1 MKKALS
7 LFALVFLT
15 ALPAA
20 AADVEA
26 PKGFTPLFNGKDL
39 IGWELKQSKGDI
51 KDCWS
56 VNEGILTCKAG
67 TGWISTDKQYGN
79 FVLRVE
85 WRVQEG
91 GNSGVF
97 LRVPG
102 VVEGKSPSMTGME
115 IQILDDNSAKYK
127 GKLKPYQFSGSIY
140 TFVPC
145 SKPVFK
151 GVKTWNTFEI
161 TAKGDKVTVVYNG
174 EKVSEAD
181 MNTSAEFAKR
191 PLKGFIGLQNHGS
204 AVEFRKVEIKVL
216 D

>member
-1 MKKALS
+1 MRV
-7 LFALVFLT
+7 LVAFFFL
-15 ALPAA
+15 AVSSVH
-20 AADVEA
+20 ADEST
-26 PKGFTPLFNGKDL
+26 GFLPLFNGKDL
-39 IGWELKQSKGDI
+39 TGWELKQSKGDI

-56 VNEGILTCKAG
+56 VKEGILTCKSG

-79 FVLRVE
+79 YVLRVE
-85 WRVQEG
+85 WRLQEG

-102 VVEGKSPSMTGME
+102 VKEGVSPSQTGME
-115 IQILDDNSAKYK
+115 IQILDDNSDKYK

-145 SKPVFK
+145 AKPVYK
-151 GVKTWNTFEI
+151 GVNTWNTFEL
-161 TAKGDKVTVVYNG
+161 TCKGDKVTVVYNG
-174 EKVSEAD
+174 EKVAEAD

-204 AVEFRKVEIKVL
+204 AVEFKRVEIKVL